1 MTGLYFAKRETIPR
15 MRPPNR
21 SARKT
26 NQMTDWWGIGVELF
40 GLVMGFAGVIWTLMH
55 NASLARKAQESQWE
69 HEEETRKKE
78 LERECDSMRKV
89 LGAELA
95 TLETITAGP
104 IKKMEANPTGILTA
118 CIEPLPDESYQSL
131 LSSIGLLS
139 TLEMEKIPLAYQN
152 RRFATY
158 DLKKIGR
165 RHPESSSHVIV
176 GPEHFDDLIKRKNE
190 VLDGIKSTIAALE
203 DKGRC
208 RKCGK
213 EASRIGCSRQEHT
226 DGTVTE
232 TWQSLCEPCSD
243 ELKSL
248 TESQATT

>member
-1 MTGLYFAKRETIPR
+1 MIHLLVEII
-15 MRPPNR
+15 
-21 SARKT
+21 S
-26 NQMTDWWGIGVELF
+26 IGV
-40 GLVMGFAGVIWTLMH
+40 GFIGVIWTLKH
-55 NASLARKAQESQWE
+55 NADLARKAQESQWE
-69 HEEETRKKE
+69 HEEETRRKE
-78 LERECDSMRKV
+78 LERERYSMRSV
-89 LGAELA
+89 LSEELK

-104 IKKMEANPTGILTA
+104 IKRMEANPTGILTA

-176 GPEHFDDLIKRKNE
+176 GPEHFDDLIKRKKK
-190 VLDGIKSTIAALE
+190 VLDGIKSTIAALKDE
-203 DKGRC
+203 GLC

-213 EASRIGCSRQEHT
+213 EASRVGCSRQEHT